1 MIIRQTDGLRRM
13 VDEFSEFARMPQPDK
28 SSFDIIKILEEV
40 ILLQKTANSQIA
52 ILKEYRDDPIVCFI
66 DPNLINQVFNN
77 LFKNAIESIETATKQ
92 DLIKS
97 KSDGIVKVAVSKT
110 ETNIL
115 IKIIDNGIGLPNKK
129 NQLFEP
135 YVTSRENG
143 IGLGLA
149 IVKKIIEEHDGY
161 LTLLD
166 AENFHSFEHK
176 GAIAQVSLPILT
188 EQDGQIQLL

>member
-1 MIIRQTDGLRRM
+1 MVRELNFKFERFSFMKVITHVTAGLWENTGGPAES
-13 VDEFSEFARMPQPDK
+13 VPK
-28 SSFDIIKILEEV
+28 L
-40 ILLQKTANSQIA
+40 
-52 ILKEYRDDPIVCFI
+52 LKEISKLNLTICTPENLSLPR
-66 DPNLINQVFNN
+66 NLI
-77 LFKNAIESIETATKQ
+77 KNAIESVETAINHGLISSKVEG
-92 DLIKS
+92 LIKVE
-97 KSDGIVKVAVSKT
+97 ITKT
-110 ETNIL
+110 ESTIT
-115 IKIIDNGIGLPNKK
+115 IKIIDNGIGLPKKK